1 MVSLGGFEM
10 INVRLGSVAILTTLC
25 ALLVPSFVVANE
37 ADKAACAGLAADAE
51 CVDGDGRAGKCIPDD
66 TDPVLTCEELDSYNC
81 IGLAE
86 NDACID
92 GAGEA
97 GACIPDASD
106 DGALHCED
114 FATPGD
120 DSGGGGSG
128 ADDSGGGGDDSGSDD
143 SASEREADR
152 IECVDLA
159 EGDSCTESDGDAG
172 ACKVDDSDPN
182 VLECDD
188 DAASSSSNASAGC
201 NASGAEG
208 TSSGA
213 LLLVGLA
220 LAVAGRRQRVAVSSR

>member
-1 MVSLGGFEM
+1 M
-10 INVRLGSVAILTTLC
+10 INFRLGSVAILSTLG
-25 ALLVPSFVVANE
+25 ALLVPSFVLANE
-37 ADKAACAGLAADAE
+37 ADKAACAALTADAD

-86 NDACID
+86 NAACVDA
-92 GAGEA
+92 AGEA

-114 FATPGD
+114 SATPGD

-128 ADDSGGGGDDSGSDD
+128 ADDSGDGGDDSGSDD
-143 SASEREADR
+143 TSSEREADR
-152 IECVDLA
+152 IECADLA

-188 DAASSSSNASAGC
+188 DTASSSNSSSAGC

-208 TSSGA
+208 TNSGA